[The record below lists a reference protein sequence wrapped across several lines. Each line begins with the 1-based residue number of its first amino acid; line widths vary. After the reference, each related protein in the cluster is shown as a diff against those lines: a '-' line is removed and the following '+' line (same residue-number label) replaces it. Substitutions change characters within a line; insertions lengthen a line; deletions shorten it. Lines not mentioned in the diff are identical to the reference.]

1 MPIEKSLESF
11 FAKSEVIEDLPTP
24 PLAEAMAIVFLMLIK
39 ENF

>member
-1 MPIEKSLESF
+1 
-11 FAKSEVIEDLPTP
+11 VIEDLPTP